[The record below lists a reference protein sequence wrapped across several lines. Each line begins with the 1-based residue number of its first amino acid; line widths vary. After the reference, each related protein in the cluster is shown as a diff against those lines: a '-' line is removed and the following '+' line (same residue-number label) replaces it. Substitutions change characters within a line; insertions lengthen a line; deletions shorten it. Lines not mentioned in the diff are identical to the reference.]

1 MMMFSSVEPSIAS
14 VSPRLPLN
22 DIQQQD
28 AYLPEQSETFW
39 QRWWDTQKLY
49 KVDVTPEDTREN
61 TFYALSM
68 FPYPSGKLHM
78 GHVRNYTLTDVIARF
93 YRMQGKKVLHPMGWD
108 SFGLPAENAAI
119 QRNARPDEWTYS
131 NIDSMRTQLQRLG
144 FSYDWDRELMTCRE
158 DYYKWTQWLF
168 LYLYDKGLAYKK
180 EAAVNWDPID
190 QTVLANEQVVDG
202 KSWRS
207 GALVERR
214 YMSQWFFKIT
224 AYGDELL
231 DSLSSLNEWPD
242 KVKLMQAN
250 WIDRSIGAE
259 ITFQVQGHPDTITV
273 FTTRPDTIYGAS
285 FLTLAPEHPL
295 VSVLTTPQQQ
305 EAVTTYQALTKHKT
319 DIERNSTSKEKTG
332 VFTGAYALNP
342 YTQTPVPIWISD
354 YVLLEYGT
362 GAVMAVPAHDERD
375 FAFATQFNLP
385 VKTVIQ
391 PEGASLPDPLH
402 EAYTSHGMLCHSG
415 AFDGL
420 KSQEAKEAI
429 VTFGEA
435 QGFAKKRIQ
444 FRLRDWLVSRQRYW
458 GAPIPIIYCD
468 DCGVVPVPLDQL
480 PVTLPK
486 DVTFTGKGTSPL
498 ATHPDFTQTVCPKCG
513 NPHARRETDTM
524 DTFVCSSWYYL
535 RFLDPHHTEKPFSP
549 ELIERWMPVDQYVG
563 GIEHAILHLLYARFF
578 MKALHTGG
586 YTGTVQE
593 PFKRLLTQG
602 MVLKDGIKM
611 SKSKGNIVDPDAI
624 IEAYG
629 ADTARFFILSD
640 SPPAV
645 DFDWKDTGVE
655 GCYRFLHKVWR
666 EVTQRLPQLTDTPSE
681 TFLAT
686 ASMTTEQ
693 KALYRAVNLYTQ
705 GITQDVQNH
714 YQFNTVVSKLRELVN
729 ALSKHPKEATPC
741 PVVTYAVRTMILLMA
756 PVVPHFA
763 ESLWYRLN
771 YPQRSAHVFE
781 VPDDYQS
788 VLLQAWPQV
797 DEAALIAEEATVV
810 VQINGKVRD
819 KLVVPMGLSQETL
832 QAQAL
837 ASEKTKQWLE
847 QLEAQGQV
855 VQKIV
860 VVPNKLVSI
869 VIK

>member
-1 MMMFSSVEPSIAS
+1 MSTTPA
-14 VSPRLPLN
+14 LPLN

-28 AYLPEQSETFW
+28 AYLPEYSETFW

-49 KVDVTPEDTREN
+49 QVDVTPHDNTED

-93 YRMQGKKVLHPMGWD
+93 YTMQGKKVLHPMGWD

-119 QRNARPDEWTYS
+119 QRNARPDEWTYN
-131 NIDSMRTQLQRLG
+131 NIASMQTQLRRLG

-168 LYLYDKGLAYKK
+168 LYLYEKGLAYKK

-231 DSLSSLNEWPD
+231 DSLATLNEWPD

-259 ITFQVQGHPDTITV
+259 ITFTVANHDATVTV

-295 VSVLTTPQQQ
+295 VSVLTTPEQR
-305 EAVTTYQALTKHKT
+305 EAVETYQAETKHKT
-319 DIERNSTSKEKTG
+319 DIERNSLNKEKTG
-332 VFTGAYALNP
+332 VFTGAYAKNP
-342 YTQTPVPIWISD
+342 YTQKLVPIWISD

-385 VKTVIQ
+385 VQVVIQ
-391 PEGASLPDPLH
+391 PDSDVPHTPLE
-402 EAYTSHGMLCHSG
+402 EAYTGQGILCHSG
-415 AFDGL
+415 QFDGL
-420 KSQEAKEAI
+420 KSQEAKAHI
-429 VTFGEA
+429 VDFGERE
-435 QGFAKKRIQ
+435 GFAKKRIQ

-468 DCGVVPVPLDQL
+468 DCGVVPVPLEQL
-480 PVTLPK
+480 PVKLPE
-486 DVTFTGKGTSPL
+486 DVVFTGKGTSPL

-535 RFLDPHHTEKPFSP
+535 RFLDPHNTEQPFNP
-549 ELIERWMPVDQYVG
+549 ELVSKWMPVDQYVG

-586 YTGTVQE
+586 YTGGVKE

-666 EVTQRLPQLTDTPSE
+666 EVTGRLPQLVASSSGGFQADAFIPMANMTP
-681 TFLAT
+681 
-686 ASMTTEQ
+686 EQ
-693 KALYRAVNLYTQ
+693 KTLYRAVHHYIQ

-714 YQFNTVVSKLRELVN
+714 YQFNTMISKLRELV
-729 ALSKHPKEATPC
+729 AVLSKHPKTSEGC
-741 PVVTYAVRTMILLMA
+741 PVVSYALHTLILLMA

-763 ESLWYRLN
+763 ESLWYRLS
-771 YPQRSAHVFE
+771 YPERSAHALE
-781 VPDDYQS
+781 VPDTYVS
-788 VLLQAWPQV
+788 VLKQAWPKV
-797 DEAALIAEEATVV
+797 DVEALVAEEVTVV
-810 VQINGKVRD
+810 VQVNGKIRD
-819 KLVVPMGLSQETL
+819 KLVLPVGLSKEAL
-832 QAQAL
+832 EAEVL
-837 ASEKTKQWLE
+837 ASEKTKQWLA
-847 QLEAQGQV
+847 QLESQGQA

-860 VVPNKLVSI
+860 VVPDKLVSI